1 MVFKRAEILYKSIK
15 GQNLAHQIW
24 LTAKMFI
31 VNSNCYRLM
40 KNHNFRTL
48 NPDAWV
54 QFEPQLKFAT
64 IK

>member
-15 GQNLAHQIW
+15 GQNLAHQSW

-31 VNSNCYRLM
+31 VSSNCYRLM

-48 NPDAWV
+48 NPDA
-54 QFEPQLKFAT
+54 
-64 IK
+64 